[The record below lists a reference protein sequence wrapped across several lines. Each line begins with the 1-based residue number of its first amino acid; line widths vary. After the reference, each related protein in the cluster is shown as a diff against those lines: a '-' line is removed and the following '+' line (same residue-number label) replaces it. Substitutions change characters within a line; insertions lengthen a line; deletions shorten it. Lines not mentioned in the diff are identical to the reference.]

1 MACQRDGERLQVYS
15 SSRFFRAIHDF
26 SQPPRHSGHGAR
38 VFRSDRSQRRPPALS
53 EAPHETCESDFVD
66 VSKDTDRRDS
76 ARNFERVH
84 LRPVPATLQFTR
96 DLTGS

>member
-1 MACQRDGERLQVYS
+1 MMLLPDRIAFVKL
-15 SSRFFRAIHDF
+15 FFEPSTTFSKPRAVAITTSAF
-26 SQPPRHSGHGAR
+26 FGPIVLNVVPP
-38 VFRSDRSQRRPPALS
+38 PIS
-53 EAPHETCESDFVD
+53 EAPHETGVSGVD

-76 ARNFERVH
+76 VRNFQRVH